1 MANHKAMTVWCNKYE
16 RVCFVSTVINNT
28 QDCLDGCVCRLK
40 AKPPTHPQNDSLCN
54 QTPCGSTVMHHENMH
69 ENVSIQRKLFEQ
81 NIMIKLHVHC
91 TGTYNVHVVDLLVI
105 LKLQLL
111 HTKF

>member
-69 ENVSIQRKLFEQ
+69 ENVSKKTIRAKYNDKTTCTLYRNIQ
-81 NIMIKLHVHC
+81 C
-91 TGTYNVHVVDLLVI
+91 TCEGFVGYIEITI
-105 LKLQLL
+105 
-111 HTKF
+111 TA